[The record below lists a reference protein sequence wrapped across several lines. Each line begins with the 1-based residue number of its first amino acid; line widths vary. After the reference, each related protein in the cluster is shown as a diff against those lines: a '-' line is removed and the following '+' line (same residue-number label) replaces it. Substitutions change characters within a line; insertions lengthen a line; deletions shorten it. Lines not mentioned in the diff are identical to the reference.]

1 MHSINNPA
9 KSALVAGKVA
19 AGVGV
24 RTVRGVEIAKV
35 MKTAG
40 FDFLFIDL
48 EHGPSSVETACSIA
62 VAALDAGIAPIVRV
76 PHMDLKLAT
85 RCLDGGALGIV
96 VPHVDTPEEA
106 KAVVDA
112 LRFPPAGHRSIAGG
126 YPQFGFATVPAA
138 DAVREMNAAT
148 LVVVMIETPLAV
160 ENAERIA
167 AVPGIDV
174 LLMGTNDLCLELG
187 IPGKLDDPKLVA
199 ALDTVLA
206 ACKKHG
212 KWPGLGGVYAKPLL
226 GTYLAKGFK
235 FVLCGNDLGLLMAA
249 ASDQAGFVK
258 NQNPG

>member
-1 MHSINNPA
+1 
-9 KSALVAGKVA
+9 
-19 AGVGV
+19 
-24 RTVRGVEIAKV
+24 
-35 MKTAG
+35 
-40 FDFLFIDL
+40 
-48 EHGPSSVETACSIA
+48 
-62 VAALDAGIAPIVRV
+62 VRV
-76 PHMDLKLAT
+76 PHMDLKLAA

-112 LRFPPAGHRSIAGG
+112 LRFAPVGHRSVAGG
-126 YPQFGFATVPAA
+126 YPQYGFGTVPVV

-148 LVVVMIETPLAV
+148 LLVVMIETPRAV
-160 ENAERIA
+160 ENAVRIA

-174 LLMGTNDLCLELG
+174 LLMGTNDLSLEMG

-249 ASDQAGFVK
+249 ASEQAGFVK
-258 NQNPG
+258 KS

>member
-24 RTVRGVEIAKV
+24 RVVRGVEIARI

-48 EHGPSSVETACSIA
+48 EHGPSSVETASSIS

-76 PHMDLKLAT
+76 PHMDLKLAA

-106 KAVVDA
+106 KAMVDA
-112 LRFPPAGHRSIAGG
+112 LRFAPIGHRSVAGG
-126 YPQFGFATVPAA
+126 YPQYGFGTVPVV

-148 LVVVMIETPLAV
+148 LLVAMIETPRAV

-174 LLMGTNDLCLELG
+174 LLMGTNDLSLEMG

-199 ALDTVLA
+199 ALDTVLG

-249 ASDQAGFVK
+249 ATDQAGFVK
-258 NQNPG
+258 KS